1 MAEETK
7 EKKLDEKKP
16 PVDEKKPSQ
25 TGNTESLGDKISKL
39 DEDKLAILSS
49 KITGYFSNKAL
60 PRQVAW
66 KLLGDEIE
74 RLIK

>member
-1 MAEETK
+1 MAVETK

-16 PVDEKKPSQ
+16 AQ
-25 TGNTESLGDKISKL
+25 TGSSESLGDKISKL
-39 DEDKLAILSS
+39 NEDKLAILSC
-49 KITGYFSNKAL
+49 KISGYFSNKSM
-60 PRQVAW
+60 PREVAW